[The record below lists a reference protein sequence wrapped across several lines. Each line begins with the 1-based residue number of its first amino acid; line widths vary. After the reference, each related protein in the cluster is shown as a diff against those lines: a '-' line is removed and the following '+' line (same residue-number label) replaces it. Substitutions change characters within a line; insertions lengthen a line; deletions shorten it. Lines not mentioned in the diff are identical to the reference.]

1 MNEPDGK
8 AGRNEREMEK
18 VTISREAL
26 QLLADE
32 VIQIWSWD
40 GLDLTIAHDRK
51 VAILLDEVIETL
63 GIQSQLDDKRAAE
76 MAERNR
82 IWQEQQAV
90 KAKEAQND

>member
-1 MNEPDGK
+1 MEWPDGK

-32 VIQIWSWD
+32 MLEIWSYD
-40 GLDLTIAHDRK
+40 ALDLTIARDRK
-51 VAILLDEVIETL
+51 IAILMDEVIEAL
-63 GIQSQLDDKRAAE
+63 GIQSQLDDKRNTE

-82 IWQEQQAV
+82 IWQEQQAR
-90 KAKEAQND
+90 KNKGNN

>member
-32 VIQIWSWD
+32 MLEIWSYD
-40 GLDLTIAHDRK
+40 GLDLTIARDRK
-51 VAILLDEVIETL
+51 VAVLMDEVIEVL
-63 GIQSQLDDKRAAE
+63 GIQSQLDDKRNAE

-82 IWQEQQAV
+82 IWQEQQAA
-90 KAKEAQND
+90 KAKAGKK

>member
-32 VIQIWSWD
+32 MLEIWSYD
-40 GLDLTIAHDRK
+40 GLDLTIARDRK
-51 VAILLDEVIETL
+51 VAVLMDEVIEAL
-63 GIQSQLDDKRAAE
+63 GIQSQLDDKRNAE

-82 IWQEQQAV
+82 IWQEQQA
-90 KAKEAQND
+90 AKNKGSN